1 MSGVECFL
9 CLSEQD
15 ISSLGGHLASYH
27 KISNEANLIMF
38 LADLSQEKR
47 QQIVNG
53 FNTADPEEAVV
64 RVGENLES
72 LQSQTT
78 PPASPK
84 EEIAPMGDEHVTSSP
99 SEREPEAKEQNER
112 SQILTERSEA
122 RDEELKLSEKSD
134 TIKKESS
141 LTADIEKPTVP
152 KRPVLKSRTRA
163 VAGEE
168 IKTRKRRSLMMCEN
182 LNAVSNRLHFFLTII
197 ESTLIYSFR
206 IQFWKTRG
214 TVEKD
219 CDTHVNVTSEVS
231 ISPTER
237 NTERLVNKRLKQQ
250 TMKTTEVDDISPFQK
265 PSYSPSKAALLSE
278 PSADDTISMF
288 DDLYTAV
295 CPGNTINMD
304 DHIETNFNLIYDAEE
319 MELNTSAESIGE
331 EVLITPVREERA
343 SPEIDV
349 KPLDLTLST
358 KRCADDDDYEEEVS
372 RQRDISY
379 VSSIVESIE
388 KASRPNE
395 TEEGSASRTSTPTR
409 SSDIDKSTCNSLE
422 KVEGMYKCDDCGKDF
437 KFLTYLKGHKSKS
450 GCINSNGK
458 KKRPS
463 MKFSRIIY

>member
-9 CLSEQD
+9 CLKEQD
-15 ISSLGGHLASYH
+15 ISSLSGHLASYH
-27 KISNEANLIMF
+27 RISNEANLIMF

-47 QQIVNG
+47 QQIVKG
-53 FNTADPEEAVV
+53 FNKTDPEEV
-64 RVGENLES
+64 RVGENLDS
-72 LQSQTT
+72 LKCQTT

-84 EEIAPMGDEHVTSSP
+84 EVTAPMGDELFTSSP
-99 SEREPEAKEQNER
+99 SEKEPKPKEQNEKNQV
-112 SQILTERSEA
+112 STERSEA
-122 RDEELKLSEKSD
+122 RDEKLKLSEKSVAS
-134 TIKKESS
+134 KEISAP
-141 LTADIEKPTVP
+141 TADSEKPKVP
-152 KRPVLKSRTRA
+152 NRPVLKSRTRA

-182 LNAVSNRLHFFLTII
+182 LNAVSNR
-197 ESTLIYSFR
+197 

-219 CDTHVNVTSEVS
+219 GDTPVNVKSDIN

-237 NTERLVNKRLKQQ
+237 NTENLVNKLLKQQ
-250 TMKTTEVDDISPFQK
+250 TMKTTEVDDIPPFQK
-265 PSYSPSKAALLSE
+265 SSPSKAALISG

-288 DDLYTAV
+288 DELYTAV

-304 DHIETNFNLIYDAEE
+304 GHIETNFNLIYDEE
-319 MELNTSAESIGE
+319 GMELSMSEESNGE
-331 EVLITPVREERA
+331 EGLITPFREERA
-343 SPEIDV
+343 SPGIDV

-358 KRCADDDDYEEEVS
+358 KRGAADDDYEEEVS

-379 VSSIVESIE
+379 VGSIVESIE
-388 KASRPNE
+388 KVSRPND
-395 TEEGSASRTSTPTR
+395 SRTSTPT
-409 SSDIDKSTCNSLE
+409 SSNDIDRSTCNSLE

-450 GCINSNGK
+450 GCINSNSK

-463 MKFSRIIY
+463 MKFSKIIY